1 MGYEVQRT
9 WARSICTKKKPQCW
23 GDMRAIVFNGNA
35 QPRKHRIAEDEMLV
49 ALRAGRTH
57 LDVLLFECKRYMHDI
72 AQDIMSWWDR
82 REELQ
87 TLYAQASGGQT
98 RAVKSSRSIAKVK
111 VASSVVTDTPDDRPS
126 PTCEPYKPR
135 TPSKRARK
143 RISMAGFD
151 ADDEDEDEDYR
162 PDD

>member
-9 WARSICTKKKPQCW
+9 WARSICAKKKPQCW
-23 GDMRAIVFNGNA
+23 GDMRETIFGGNA
-35 QPRKHRIAEDEMLV
+35 QPRKDRFAEDEMLL

-72 AQDIMSWWDR
+72 AQDIMNWWNR

-98 RAVKSSRSIAKVK
+98 RAVKSSKSAAKAK
-111 VASSVVTDTPDDRPS
+111 AASHVGTDNPDDRPS
-126 PTCEPYKPR
+126 PPCEPCKPR
-135 TPSKRARK
+135 SPSKRARK
-143 RISMAGFD
+143 RSSMAGFD